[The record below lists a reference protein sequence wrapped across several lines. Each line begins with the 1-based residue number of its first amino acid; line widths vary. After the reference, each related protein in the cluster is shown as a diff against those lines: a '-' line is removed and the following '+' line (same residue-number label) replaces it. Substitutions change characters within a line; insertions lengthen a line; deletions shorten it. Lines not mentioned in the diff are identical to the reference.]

1 MKYIYGKNSGLGKA
15 DQILAK
21 IKNEI
26 KLSISQDDLINKKY
40 LDLMRK
46 LPFFQKTIFKVNGV
60 KCKQHPVYD
69 YKLLQNV
76 LQDD

>member
-1 MKYIYGKNSGLGKA
+1 
-15 DQILAK
+15 
-21 IKNEI
+21 
-26 KLSISQDDLINKKY
+26 
-40 LDLMRK
+40 MRK